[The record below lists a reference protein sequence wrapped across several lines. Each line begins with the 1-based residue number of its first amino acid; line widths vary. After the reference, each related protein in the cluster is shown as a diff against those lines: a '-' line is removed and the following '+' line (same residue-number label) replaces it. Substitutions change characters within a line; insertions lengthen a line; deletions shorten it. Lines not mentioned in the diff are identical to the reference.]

1 MQFPTLLKGL
11 YIPVIIWWISFLS
24 GFLGNQT
31 ASRVQEVIL
40 SGDNPPSPRPFYLI
54 KSSLANVVRYHH
66 FVPWIGWFMNFSSSK
81 ICIPHLLPTCNAW
94 FKKQHLCVIMCE
106 VIMCD
111 SSLTKSKSF
120 WRVAQCLSLFSP
132 LVLKPRSVIQ
142 RSLESLL
149 LACLY
154 NISIYQYQ
162 ILVYKI
168 CWPAYIIHWYIIIK

>member
-54 KSSLANVVRYHH
+54 KSSLANVVRYHN
-66 FVPWIGWFMNFSSSK
+66 FVPGIGFMNFSSCK
-81 ICIPHLLPTCNAW
+81 ICIPHLLPTCITW
-94 FKKQHLCVIMCE
+94 FRKQHLCVIMCE

-111 SSLTKSKSF
+111 SSLTKSKYC
-120 WRVAQCLSLFSP
+120 WPVAQCLSLFPP
-132 LVLKPRSVIQ
+132 LVLKPRSAFQ

-154 NISIYQYQ
+154 NTLIY
-162 ILVYKI
+162 
-168 CWPAYIIHWYIIIK
+168 

>member
-81 ICIPHLLPTCNAW
+81 YCFPYLLPTCKAW
-94 FKKQHLCVIMCE
+94 FKKHYLCVIMYE

-120 WRVAQCLSLFSP
+120 WRVAQCLHIFIFTSCIKTNVCNSK
-132 LVLKPRSVIQ
+132 KPGELAVGLPIQ
-142 RSLESLL
+142 
-149 LACLY
+149 Y
-154 NISIYQYQ
+154 INILISNIN
-162 ILVYKI
+162 I
-168 CWPAYIIHWYIIIK
+168 